1 MVLLLNIDQWFQ
13 MFLIDVIASQMLT
26 PTVQGATD
34 NISYLL
40 QFLNPTNLPL
50 TIHRTIGNIAWAG
63 ALVALVSAFQYLR
76 VTRREEAPALAPRR
90 RTAVRALGAMPEGE
104 LVRERNREAAYWDW
118 AGQWGMLFAFAL
130 TIVQIWVGYSYAKE
144 IQLHSLDSWYQMM
157 YGWISNIFLGQFAGL
172 GLIFILGVAY
182 FWRRLK
188 AAGQHAAARRQ
199 QLALILL
206 ILLFLFGIQ
215 PAWFAGS
222 YPDIVA
228 AHLAKPFWDGGLED
242 PFGFFFPWK
251 VMVLIADM
259 LIALYALWS
268 FVRTRVRTP
277 MTMGQAS
284 RSSQRLLIGMAIV
297 VGLMMLIMGII
308 RESSR
313 SPYLVNQNITI
324 NHQVILQQP
333 APNIPLGQRPI
344 GP

>member
-1 MVLLLNIDQWFQ
+1 
-13 MFLIDVIASQMLT
+13 
-26 PTVQGATD
+26 
-34 NISYLL
+34 
-40 QFLNPTNLPL
+40 
-50 TIHRTIGNIAWAG
+50 
-63 ALVALVSAFQYLR
+63 
-76 VTRREEAPALAPRR
+76 
-90 RTAVRALGAMPEGE
+90 MPEGE

-118 AGQWGMLFAFAL
+118 AGQWGMLFAFGF

-157 YGWISNIFLGQFAGL
+157 YGWISNIFLAQFAGV
-172 GLIFILGVAY
+172 GLIFIFGVAY

-188 AAGQHAAARRQ
+188 AAGQHVTARRHQ
-199 QLALILL
+199 IALVLL
-206 ILLFLFGIQ
+206 ILLWLFGIQ
-215 PAWFAGS
+215 PAWLAGS

-242 PFGFFFPWK
+242 PLGFFFPWK

-259 LIALYALWS
+259 LIALYAITS
-268 FVRTRVRTP
+268 FVRARVRTP
-277 MTMGQAS
+277 MTMGQAT
-284 RSSQRLLIGMAIV
+284 RGSQRLLIGMAVV

-324 NHQVILQQP
+324 SHQVILQQP
-333 APNIPLGQRPI
+333 APNIPLSQRPI

>member
-1 MVLLLNIDQWFQ
+1 M
-13 MFLIDVIASQMLT
+13 
-26 PTVQGATD
+26 
-34 NISYLL
+34 L

-76 VTRREEAPALAPRR
+76 VTRREEAPALVPRQR
-90 RTAVRALGAMPEGE
+90 SVVRALGAMPEGE

-118 AGQWGMLFAFAL
+118 AGQWGMLFAFGL
-130 TIVQIWVGYSYAKE
+130 TIIQIWVGYSYAKE

-157 YGWISNIFLGQFAGL
+157 YGWISNIFLAQFAGL
-172 GLIFILGVAY
+172 GLIFIFGVAY
-182 FWRRLK
+182 FWQRLK
-188 AAGQHAAARRQ
+188 AAGQHTVARRHQ
-199 QLALILL
+199 IALILL
-206 ILLFLFGIQ
+206 ILLWLFGIQ

-251 VMVLIADM
+251 VMVLIADL

-268 FVRTRVRTP
+268 YIRARVRTP
-277 MTMGQAS
+277 MTMGQAT
-284 RSSQRLLIGMAIV
+284 RSSQRLLIGMAVV

-324 NHQVILQQP
+324 SHQVILQQP
-333 APNIPLGQRPI
+333 APNIPLSQRPI

>member
-1 MVLLLNIDQWFQ
+1 
-13 MFLIDVIASQMLT
+13 
-26 PTVQGATD
+26 
-34 NISYLL
+34 
-40 QFLNPTNLPL
+40 
-50 TIHRTIGNIAWAG
+50 
-63 ALVALVSAFQYLR
+63 
-76 VTRREEAPALAPRR
+76 
-90 RTAVRALGAMPEGE
+90 
-104 LVRERNREAAYWDW
+104 
-118 AGQWGMLFAFAL
+118 
-130 TIVQIWVGYSYAKE
+130 
-144 IQLHSLDSWYQMM
+144 MM
-157 YGWISNIFLGQFAGL
+157 YGWISNIFLAQFAGL
-172 GLIFILGVAY
+172 GLIFIFGVAY

-188 AAGQHAAARRQ
+188 AASQHLAARRQ
-199 QLALILL
+199 QIALILL
-206 ILLFLFGIQ
+206 ILLWLFGIQ

-242 PFGFFFPWK
+242 PLGFFFPWK

-268 FVRTRVRTP
+268 YVRARVRTP

-284 RSSQRLLIGMAIV
+284 RGSQRLLIAMAVV

-324 NHQVILQQP
+324 SHQVILQQP
-333 APNIPLGQRPI
+333 APNIPLSQRPI